1 MKRLNRSKK
10 RLVLIGF
17 VAAVILAGGSSVN
30 AGSEPIEITVLYDN
44 YTITEG
50 CNADWGF
57 SCLITGTEK
66 NILFDA
72 GAYGNIL
79 LGNMDKLGVSAQ
91 DADLLVISH
100 NHGDHTGNWQ
110 TNGGVFSFLGRNSDV
125 TVYLPP
131 SVPSGPIRNVEAT
144 GASTQIVNE
153 PIQLCECVHLT
164 GRMGTST
171 IEQSM
176 VLDTP
181 KGLVVITGCA
191 HPGVVQIIQKAKQ
204 MLDKNVYFVLGGF
217 HLLNDSDSQIMNKIQ
232 QFKSLG
238 VRKCG
243 ASHCT
248 GDRAIELFKQEYGSD
263 FVPIGVG
270 PITIPVVYDL
280 NADEIVDSA
289 DLCIIVD
296 HWKTDEPSCD
306 LVPGLFGDGIVDVQ
320 DLIAVAEHLFEE
332 IFPPGLVAYWKL
344 DEAEGNIAQNSVSDN
359 HGILT
364 GDPLWQPD
372 GGQVAGALEFDGI
385 DDYLSADFVLN
396 PAEGPFSVFAWI
408 KGGAPGQVIVFQID
422 SSGTD
427 IGETWLGIYAL
438 GGNLMTD
445 LVPPPVGRFVP
456 QPLVSEFVITDD
468 QWHHIGF
475 VWDGSHRILY
485 ADGIEVAKD
494 TAPQNPLKSAPGDLY
509 IGADKT
515 FGAGNFFSGLID
527 DIRIYNVALTT
538 EQIAASVQ

>member
-1 MKRLNRSKK
+1 MKWLIGSKK
-10 RLVLIGF
+10 RLVIIGF
-17 VAAVILAGGSSVN
+17 VAAVILAGGSSAN
-30 AGSEPIEITVLYDN
+30 ADSEPIEITVLYDN
-44 YTITEG
+44 YTLTEG

-91 DADLLVISH
+91 DADLVVISH
-100 NHGDHTGNWQ
+100 NHGDHTGDWQ
-110 TNGGVFSFLGRNSDV
+110 TIGGVFSFLGRNSDV

-164 GRMGTST
+164 GPMGTST

-204 MLDKNVYFVLGGF
+204 MLDKDVYFVFGGF
-217 HLLNDSDSQIMNKIQ
+217 HLLNDSDSQIMSKIQ

-248 GDRAIELFKQEYGSD
+248 GDRAIELFKQEYGAD
-263 FVPIGVG
+263 FVPIGVC

-280 NADEIVDSA
+280 NGDGIVDAA
-289 DLCIIVD
+289 DMCIIVD

-306 LVPGLFGDGIVDVQ
+306 LVPGPFGDGIVDVQ
-320 DLIAVAEHLFEE
+320 DLIAMSEHLFEE
-332 IFPPGLVAYWKL
+332 ILPAELVAYWKL
-344 DEAEGNIAQNSVSDN
+344 DEAEGDIAYNSIGDN
-359 HGILT
+359 HGILSGNPT
-364 GDPLWQPD
+364 WQPD
-372 GGQVAGALEFDGI
+372 SGQVAGTLEFDGI
-385 DDYLSADFVLN
+385 DDYISTDFVLN
-396 PAEGPFSVFAWI
+396 PGDGPFSTFAWI
-408 KGGAPGQVIVFQID
+408 KGDAPGQVIIAQTDGI
-422 SSGTD
+422 GT
-427 IGETWLGIYAL
+427 GETWLGIAASD
-438 GGNLMTD
+438 GSLMTG
-445 LVPPPVGRFVP
+445 LMPYQVGRTVIF
-456 QPLVSEFVITDD
+456 PLESQSLITDGL
-468 QWHHIGF
+468 WHHVGF
-475 VWDGSHRILY
+475 VWDGSYRSLY
-485 ADGIEVAKD
+485 VDGTEVAKD
-494 TAPQNPLKSAPGDLY
+494 TNPINLAPLIFANGGLY
-509 IGADKT
+509 IGAGKT
-515 FGAGNFFSGLID
+515 LEADTFFSGLID
-527 DIRIYNVALTT
+527 DVRIYNRAV
-538 EQIAASVQ
+538 IP